1 MKQNGQE
8 RRRPGLASN
17 LSRFVVSVQTDLSR
31 RVNINLADFIGLRMQ
46 IYGDLFM
53 LLEPKGAAKI
63 ESAKQNR
70 QNLTKE
76 KHANANRQNPNRSGL
91 ERGAKRG
98 VFERKF
104 RPREGKFPAREG
116 RERGLSAKCADI

>member
-53 LLEPKGAAKI
+53 LFEPKGAAKI
-63 ESAKQNR
+63 ESAKQKR
-70 QNLTKE
+70 
-76 KHANANRQNPNRSGL
+76 NRSGL

>member
-31 RVNINLADFIGLRMQ
+31 RVNINLADFIGLRTQ

-76 KHANANRQNPNRSGL
+76 KHANANR
-91 ERGAKRG
+91 
-98 VFERKF
+98 
-104 RPREGKFPAREG
+104 
-116 RERGLSAKCADI
+116 

>member
-1 MKQNGQE
+1 MKQNGRE

-17 LSRFVVSVQTDLSR
+17 LSRFVASVQTDLSC

-53 LLEPKGAAKI
+53 LLGPKGTAKI

-76 KHANANRQNPNRSGL
+76 KHTNANRQNPNRSGL

-116 RERGLSAKCADI
+116 RGRGLSAKCADI

>member
-1 MKQNGQE
+1 MKQNGRE

-17 LSRFVVSVQTDLSR
+17 LSRFVASVQTDLSC

-53 LLEPKGAAKI
+53 LLGPPKGAAKI

-76 KHANANRQNPNRSGL
+76 KHTNANR
-91 ERGAKRG
+91 
-98 VFERKF
+98 
-104 RPREGKFPAREG
+104 
-116 RERGLSAKCADI
+116 

>member
-1 MKQNGQE
+1 MKQNGRE
-8 RRRPGLASN
+8 RRCPGLTSN
-17 LSRFVVSVQTDLSR
+17 LSRFVASVQTDLSC

-76 KHANANRQNPNRSGL
+76 KHANANR
-91 ERGAKRG
+91 
-98 VFERKF
+98 
-104 RPREGKFPAREG
+104 
-116 RERGLSAKCADI
+116 

>member
-46 IYGDLFM
+46 IYGTYLCYWG
-53 LLEPKGAAKI
+53 LKA
-63 ESAKQNR
+63 R
-70 QNLTKE
+70 QK
-76 KHANANRQNPNRSGL
+76 
-91 ERGAKRG
+91 
-98 VFERKF
+98 
-104 RPREGKFPAREG
+104 
-116 RERGLSAKCADI
+116 